1 MTLTEML
8 KNLLFPPKCVLCG
21 RILERQET
29 DLCRTCRVE
38 APVLRSIAK
47 TAAAEDLIKLKSA
60 LEERLAESMPF
71 TTQLGGCR
79 GKEEKV
85 ESGFLI

>member
-1 MTLTEML
+1 MSGDARGAML
-8 KNLLFPPKCVLCG
+8 AAIRASLKRGPITGEV
-21 RILERQET
+21 
-29 DLCRTCRVE
+29 RT
-38 APVLRSIAK
+38 
-47 TAAAEDLIKLKSA
+47 A
-60 LEERLAESMPF
+60 LEERLAESMPL

>member
-1 MTLTEML
+1 MRLGL
-8 KNLLFPPKCVLCG
+8 A
-21 RILERQET
+21 LE
-29 DLCRTCRVE
+29 LGVE
-38 APVLRSIAK
+38 APVLRSIAR
-47 TAAAEDLIKLKSA
+47 TAAAEDLIKLRSA